1 MSSQT
6 AAVSLISVSRPS
18 FWSRG
23 FNRVS
28 RQGLSCPRILSCV
41 AKTFFPQPPKQP
53 LQTLPRSAP
62 SPTRL
67 PEFLSDF
74 LLFPLPPYSCTQ
86 DRLLPPFPS
95 RVAPPN
101 KTVLGMGPSWLSI
114 LTVLRACRL
123 FNNILRFSSFI
134 HGCFDACCTLCICST
149 HLSLRASVVRLWRLY
164 PGWLV
169 CSKQFHVPYT
179 FLHSQLLTRLAG
191 GLSLRRHALT
201 AEARALGSQSAYAC
215 DSAGPS

>member
-1 MSSQT
+1 MFH
-6 AAVSLISVSRPS
+6 VLPS
-18 FWSRG
+18 GHVASTEFPV
-23 FNRVS
+23 RVF
-28 RQGLSCPRILSCV
+28 RVLVSCPVWPRLS
-41 AKTFFPQPPKQP
+41 FLNLQSSHSRLFPGRHHPPHAFQN
-53 LQTLPRSAP
+53 S
-62 SPTRL
+62 
-67 PEFLSDF
+67 FLSDF

-95 RVAPPN
+95 RVAAPN
-101 KTVLGMGPSWLSI
+101 KTVLGMRPSQLSI

-134 HGCFDACCTLCICST
+134 RGCFDACCTLCICST

-179 FLHSQLLTRLAG
+179 FLHSQLLTRVAG

-201 AEARALGSQSAYAC
+201 AETRALGSQSAYAC